1 MLVTFNTVKR
11 IIDDWDP
18 VNLLITHAPPDEYDG
33 ESKKIFA
40 VISNNPNIGIDEL
53 SCLIYSIFTKAFGG
67 DVFKQTKKDCEVIA
81 QNMILK

>member
-18 VNLLITHAPPDEYDG
+18 VDLLITHAPPDEYDG
-33 ESKKIFA
+33 ESKEIFA
-40 VISNNPNIGIDEL
+40 VISNNPNIGIVEL